1 MKFKIWKNPSLPS
14 KKNTI
19 LLRRAVKILQKI
31 QGVKFAEKFE
41 RFEIFLG
48 KDLFHERSKQGYE
61 AFLDNFLKRNK
72 TYEFWGLPCLK
83 LVVVSHSYEW
93 KLFVYLWKYLNF
105 LKVCILKIIKIGKC
119 WAIQTLFK
127 IYGYR

>member
-61 AFLDNFLKRNK
+61 AFSDNLLKRNK

-119 WAIQTLFK
+119 LVVQTLFK